1 MQLNQ
6 NNTPF
11 NEEQLALINQL
22 LPMLTTE
29 QQHWL
34 SGYLLNP
41 NTSQSLDNDMNIQAH
56 TSVNSIPASATS
68 TTTEQS
74 ESELAST
81 ETKTEPLEVHVLYGT
96 ETGNAEEIAET
107 FETKLKAQNL
117 NVHLWDMDDF
127 PRASLPEVEH
137 LFIICST
144 QGVGEPPINALD
156 LYDHLHSD
164 DAPQLN
170 AVNFAV
176 LALGDQDF
184 PDFCQAGKDFDHI
197 LGQLGAHR
205 IADRVDCDFDYE
217 ETAEQWI
224 TNMLELLSQVTPSS
238 NEDTP
243 NVEDEVVTI
252 EEPQAPYSKSNP
264 FQAEVLTNT
273 ILTQPE
279 ASREVRHL
287 ELSLEGYRDVY
298 EPGDSLVVIPQN
310 DPVLVDQL
318 IDALHWDAETLIQI
332 NDSDS
337 VRSLKDALTHDFEIS
352 KLSPVLM
359 KNAAQLFGNPML
371 NANIQKSEWVQSYI
385 YGKDV
390 IDLIKDFT
398 PVALEPKMLPQLL
411 RKLPPREY
419 SIASSNKVNPNSVH
433 ITVRVVK
440 YESHHRERFGVC
452 SVQLAERTAP
462 GDTLPVYLKKNP
474 NFKFPYDSETPV
486 IMIGAGTGIAPY
498 RAYLQERAHQNLK
511 GEQWLI
517 FGNQNYHH
525 DFLYQDDLESWLD
538 TGVLSKL
545 DLAFSRDTENKIY
558 VQHRIEENSAE
569 FYRWI
574 EAGAIIYLCGNKDE
588 MASGV
593 HDTFIY
599 VLIKEAHMTE
609 TEAEAYLTDMIKN
622 QRYQRDVY

>member
-1 MQLNQ
+1 MTSVQLNQ
-6 NNTPF
+6 TNTPF

-22 LPMLTTE
+22 LPMLTPE

-41 NTSQSLDNDMNIQAH
+41 AT
-56 TSVNSIPASATS
+56 TSVSDNKTDIQENEAGITETETS
-68 TTTEQS
+68 TSTDQS
-74 ESELAST
+74 VSEPVSAST
-81 ETKTEPLEVHVLYGT
+81 ESLDVHVLYGT

-107 FETKLKAQNL
+107 FETKLKSQNL

-127 PRASLPEVEH
+127 PRDSLPEVEH

-156 LYDHLHSD
+156 LYDYLHGD
-164 DAPQLN
+164 DAPQLDQ
-170 AVNFAV
+170 VNFAV

-197 LGQLGAHR
+197 LGQLGANR
-205 IADRVDCDFDYE
+205 VADRVDCDFDYE

-224 TNMLELLSQVTPSS
+224 TNMLELLTQASSNTNEETPSVE
-238 NEDTP
+238 NED
-243 NVEDEVVTI
+243 VTI

-264 FQAEVLTNT
+264 FQAEVLKNT

-287 ELSLEGYRDVY
+287 EISLEGYREAY

-310 DPVLVDQL
+310 DPVLVNQL
-318 IDALHWDAETLIQI
+318 IDALNWDAETPIQM

-337 VRSLKDALTHDFEIS
+337 MRSLKEALTHDFEIA
-352 KLSPVLM
+352 KLTPVLM
-359 KNAAQLFGNPML
+359 KNAAELLGNPML
-371 NANIQKSEWVQSYI
+371 NANIQKSEWVQNYI

-390 IDLIKDFT
+390 IDLIRDFT
-398 PVALEPKMLPQLL
+398 PVALEPNMLPQLL

-440 YESHHRERFGVC
+440 YEAHRRERFGVC
-452 SVQLAERTAP
+452 SVQLADRTSV
-462 GDTLPVYLKKNP
+462 GDKLPVYLKKNP
-474 NFKFPYDSETPV
+474 NFKFPYDTETPV

-498 RAYLQERAHQNLK
+498 RAYLQERAYLNIK

-525 DFLYQDDLESWLD
+525 DFLYKDDLEQWLEE
-538 TGVLSKL
+538 GVLSKL
-545 DLAFSRDTENKIY
+545 DLAFSRETENKIY

-569 FYRWI
+569 FYKWI
-574 EAGAIIYLCGNKDE
+574 QAGATIYLCGNKDE

-593 HDTFIY
+593 HESLIK
-599 VLIKEAHMTE
+599 VLIKEGNLDE
-609 TEAEAYLTDMIKN
+609 TEAEAYLTEMIKN

>member
-1 MQLNQ
+1 MTSVQLNQ
-6 NNTPF
+6 TNTPF

-22 LPMLTTE
+22 LPMLTPE

-41 NTSQSLDNDMNIQAH
+41 AT
-56 TSVNSIPASATS
+56 TSVSDNKTDIQENEAGITETETS
-68 TTTEQS
+68 TSTDQS
-74 ESELAST
+74 VSEPVSAST
-81 ETKTEPLEVHVLYGT
+81 EPLDVHVLYGT

-107 FETKLKAQNL
+107 FETKLKSQNL

-127 PRASLPEVEH
+127 PRDSLPEVEH

-156 LYDHLHSD
+156 LYDYLHGD
-164 DAPQLN
+164 DAPQLDQ
-170 AVNFAV
+170 VNFAV

-197 LGQLGAHR
+197 LGQLGANR
-205 IADRVDCDFDYE
+205 VADRVDCDFDYE

-224 TNMLELLSQVTPSS
+224 TNMLELLTQASSNTNEETPSVE
-238 NEDTP
+238 NED
-243 NVEDEVVTI
+243 VTI

-264 FQAEVLTNT
+264 FQAEVLKNT

-287 ELSLEGYRDVY
+287 EISLEGYREAY

-318 IDALHWDAETLIQI
+318 IDALNWDAETPIQM

-337 VRSLKDALTHDFEIS
+337 MRSLKEALTHDFEIA
-352 KLSPVLM
+352 KLTPVLM
-359 KNAAQLFGNPML
+359 KNAAELLGNPML
-371 NANIQKSEWVQSYI
+371 NANIQKSEWVQNYI

-390 IDLIKDFT
+390 IDLIRDFT
-398 PVALEPKMLPQLL
+398 PVALEPNMLPQLL

-440 YESHHRERFGVC
+440 YEAHRRERFGVC
-452 SVQLAERTAP
+452 SVQLADRTSV
-462 GDTLPVYLKKNP
+462 GDKLPVYLKKNP
-474 NFKFPYDSETPV
+474 NFKFPYDTETPV

-498 RAYLQERAHQNLK
+498 RAYLQERAYLNLK

-525 DFLYQDDLESWLD
+525 DFLYKDDLEQWLEE
-538 TGVLSKL
+538 GVLSKL
-545 DLAFSRDTENKIY
+545 DLAFSRETENKIY

-569 FYRWI
+569 FYKWI
-574 EAGAIIYLCGNKDE
+574 QAGATIYLCGNKDE

-593 HDTFIY
+593 HESLIK
-599 VLIKEAHMTE
+599 VLIKEGNLDE
-609 TEAEAYLTDMIKN
+609 TEAEDYLTEMIKN

>member
-6 NNTPF
+6 TNTPL

-22 LPMLTTE
+22 LPMLTPE

-41 NTSQSLDNDMNIQAH
+41 AT
-56 TSVNSIPASATS
+56 TSVSDNKADIQENEAGITETETS
-68 TTTEQS
+68 TSTDQS
-74 ESELAST
+74 VSEPVSAST
-81 ETKTEPLEVHVLYGT
+81 EPLDVHVLYGT

-107 FETKLKAQNL
+107 FETKLKSQNL

-127 PRASLPEVEH
+127 PRDSLPEVEH

-156 LYDHLHSD
+156 LYDYLHGD
-164 DAPQLN
+164 DAPQLDQ
-170 AVNFAV
+170 VNFAV

-197 LGQLGAHR
+197 LGQLGANR
-205 IADRVDCDFDYE
+205 VADRVDCDFDYE

-224 TNMLELLSQVTPSS
+224 TNMLELLTQASSNTNEETPSVE
-238 NEDTP
+238 NED
-243 NVEDEVVTI
+243 VTI

-264 FQAEVLTNT
+264 FQAEVLKNT

-287 ELSLEGYRDVY
+287 EISLEGYREAY

-310 DPVLVDQL
+310 DPVLVNQL
-318 IDALHWDAETLIQI
+318 IDALNWDAETPIQM

-337 VRSLKDALTHDFEIS
+337 MRSLKEALTHDFEIA
-352 KLSPVLM
+352 KLTPVLM
-359 KNAAQLFGNPML
+359 KNAAELLGNPML
-371 NANIQKSEWVQSYI
+371 NANIQKSEWVQNYI

-390 IDLIKDFT
+390 IDLIRDFT
-398 PVALEPKMLPQLL
+398 PVALEPNMLPQLL

-419 SIASSNKVNPNSVH
+419 SIASSNKINPNSVH

-440 YESHHRERFGVC
+440 YEAHRRERFGVC
-452 SVQLAERTAP
+452 SVQLADRTSV
-462 GDTLPVYLKKNP
+462 GDKLPVYLKKNP
-474 NFKFPYDSETPV
+474 NFKFPYDTETPV

-498 RAYLQERAHQNLK
+498 RAYLQERAYLNLK

-525 DFLYQDDLESWLD
+525 DFLYKDDLEQWLEE
-538 TGVLSKL
+538 GVLSKL
-545 DLAFSRDTENKIY
+545 DLAFSRETENKIY

-569 FYRWI
+569 FYKWI
-574 EAGAIIYLCGNKDE
+574 QAGATIYLCGNKDE

-593 HDTFIY
+593 HESLIK
-599 VLIKEAHMTE
+599 VLIKEGNMDE
-609 TEAEAYLTDMIKN
+609 TEAEAYLTEMIKN

>member
-6 NNTPF
+6 TNTPF

-22 LPMLTTE
+22 LPMLTPE

-41 NTSQSLDNDMNIQAH
+41 AT
-56 TSVNSIPASATS
+56 TSVSDNKTDIQENEAGITETETS
-68 TTTEQS
+68 TSTDQS
-74 ESELAST
+74 VSEPVSAST
-81 ETKTEPLEVHVLYGT
+81 EPLDVHVLYGT

-107 FETKLKAQNL
+107 FETKLKSQNL

-127 PRASLPEVEH
+127 PRDSLPEVEH

-156 LYDHLHSD
+156 LYDYLHGD
-164 DAPQLN
+164 DAPQLDQ
-170 AVNFAV
+170 VNFAV

-197 LGQLGAHR
+197 LGQLGANR
-205 IADRVDCDFDYE
+205 VADRVDCDFDYE

-224 TNMLELLSQVTPSS
+224 TNMIELLTQASSNTNEETPSVE
-238 NEDTP
+238 NED
-243 NVEDEVVTI
+243 VTI

-264 FQAEVLTNT
+264 FQAEVLKNT

-287 ELSLEGYRDVY
+287 EISLEGYREAY

-310 DPVLVDQL
+310 DPVLVNQL
-318 IDALHWDAETLIQI
+318 IDALNWDAETPIQM

-337 VRSLKDALTHDFEIS
+337 MRSLKEALTHDFEIA
-352 KLSPVLM
+352 KLTPVLM
-359 KNAAQLFGNPML
+359 KNAAELLGNPML
-371 NANIQKSEWVQSYI
+371 NANIQKSEWVQNYI

-390 IDLIKDFT
+390 TDLIRDFT
-398 PVALEPKMLPQLL
+398 PVALEPNMLPQLL

-440 YESHHRERFGVC
+440 YEAHRRERFGVC
-452 SVQLAERTAP
+452 SVQLADRTSV
-462 GDTLPVYLKKNP
+462 GDKLPVYLKKNP
-474 NFKFPYDSETPV
+474 NFKFPYDTETPV

-498 RAYLQERAHQNLK
+498 RAYLQERAYLNLK

-525 DFLYQDDLESWLD
+525 DFLYKDDLEQWLEE
-538 TGVLSKL
+538 GVLSKL
-545 DLAFSRDTENKIY
+545 DLAFSRETENKIY

-569 FYRWI
+569 FYKWI
-574 EAGAIIYLCGNKDE
+574 QAGATIYLCGNKDE

-593 HDTFIY
+593 HESLIK
-599 VLIKEAHMTE
+599 VLIKEGNLDE
-609 TEAEAYLTDMIKN
+609 TEAEAYLTEMIKN

>member
-6 NNTPF
+6 TNTPF

-22 LPMLTTE
+22 LPILTPE

-41 NTSQSLDNDMNIQAH
+41 AT
-56 TSVNSIPASATS
+56 TSVSDNKTDIQENEAGITETETS
-68 TTTEQS
+68 TSTDQS
-74 ESELAST
+74 VSEPVSAST
-81 ETKTEPLEVHVLYGT
+81 EPLDVHVLYGT

-107 FETKLKAQNL
+107 FETKLKSQNL

-127 PRASLPEVEH
+127 PRDSLPEVEH

-156 LYDHLHSD
+156 LYDYLHGD
-164 DAPQLN
+164 DAPQLDQ
-170 AVNFAV
+170 VNFAV

-197 LGQLGAHR
+197 LGQLGANR
-205 IADRVDCDFDYE
+205 VADRVDCDFDYE

-224 TNMLELLSQVTPSS
+224 TNMLELLTQASSNTNEETPSVE
-238 NEDTP
+238 NED
-243 NVEDEVVTI
+243 VTI

-264 FQAEVLTNT
+264 FQAEVLKNT

-287 ELSLEGYRDVY
+287 EISLEGYREAY

-310 DPVLVDQL
+310 DPVLVNQL
-318 IDALHWDAETLIQI
+318 IDALNWDAETPIQM

-337 VRSLKDALTHDFEIS
+337 MRSLKEALTHDFEIA
-352 KLSPVLM
+352 KLTPVLM
-359 KNAAQLFGNPML
+359 KNAAELLGNPML
-371 NANIQKSEWVQSYI
+371 NANIQKSEWVQNYI

-390 IDLIKDFT
+390 IDLIRDFT
-398 PVALEPKMLPQLL
+398 PVALEPNMLPQLL

-419 SIASSNKVNPNSVH
+419 SIASSNKINPNSVH

-440 YESHHRERFGVC
+440 YEAHRRERFGVC
-452 SVQLAERTAP
+452 SVQLADRTSV
-462 GDTLPVYLKKNP
+462 GDKLPVYLKKNP
-474 NFKFPYDSETPV
+474 NFKFPYDTETPV

-498 RAYLQERAHQNLK
+498 RAYLQERAYLNLK

-525 DFLYQDDLESWLD
+525 DFLYKDDLEQWLEE
-538 TGVLSKL
+538 GVLSKL
-545 DLAFSRDTENKIY
+545 DLAFSRETENKIY

-569 FYRWI
+569 FYKWI
-574 EAGAIIYLCGNKDE
+574 QAGATIYLCGNKDE

-593 HDTFIY
+593 HESLIK
-599 VLIKEAHMTE
+599 VLIKEGNMDE
-609 TEAEAYLTDMIKN
+609 TEAEAYLTEMIKN

>member
-1 MQLNQ
+1 MTSVQLNQ
-6 NNTPF
+6 TNTPF

-22 LPMLTTE
+22 LPMLTPE

-41 NTSQSLDNDMNIQAH
+41 AT
-56 TSVNSIPASATS
+56 TSVSDNKTDIQENEAGITETETS
-68 TTTEQS
+68 TSTDQS
-74 ESELAST
+74 VSEPVSAST
-81 ETKTEPLEVHVLYGT
+81 EPLDVHVLYGT

-107 FETKLKAQNL
+107 FETKLKSQNL

-127 PRASLPEVEH
+127 PRDSLPEVEH

-156 LYDHLHSD
+156 LYDYLHGD
-164 DAPQLN
+164 DAPQLDQ
-170 AVNFAV
+170 VNFAV

-197 LGQLGAHR
+197 LGQLGANR
-205 IADRVDCDFDYE
+205 VADRVDCDFDYE

-224 TNMLELLSQVTPSS
+224 TNMIELLTQASSNTNEETPSVE
-238 NEDTP
+238 NEDI
-243 NVEDEVVTI
+243 TI

-264 FQAEVLTNT
+264 FQAEVLKNT

-287 ELSLEGYRDVY
+287 EISLEGYREAY

-310 DPVLVDQL
+310 DPVLVNQL
-318 IDALHWDAETLIQI
+318 IDALNWDAETPIQM

-337 VRSLKDALTHDFEIS
+337 MRSLKEALTHDFEIA
-352 KLSPVLM
+352 KLTPVLM
-359 KNAAQLFGNPML
+359 KNAAELLGNPML
-371 NANIQKSEWVQSYI
+371 NANIQKSEWVQNYI

-390 IDLIKDFT
+390 IDLIRDFT
-398 PVALEPKMLPQLL
+398 PVALEPNMLPQLL

-440 YESHHRERFGVC
+440 YEAHRRERFGVC
-452 SVQLAERTAP
+452 SVQLADRTSV
-462 GDTLPVYLKKNP
+462 GDKLPVYLKKNP
-474 NFKFPYDSETPV
+474 NFKFPYDTETPV

-498 RAYLQERAHQNLK
+498 RAYLQERAYLNLK

-525 DFLYQDDLESWLD
+525 DFLYKDDLEQWLEE
-538 TGVLSKL
+538 GVLSKL
-545 DLAFSRDTENKIY
+545 DLAFSRETENKIY

-569 FYRWI
+569 FYKWI
-574 EAGAIIYLCGNKDE
+574 QAGATIYLCGNKDE

-593 HDTFIY
+593 HESLIK
-599 VLIKEAHMTE
+599 VLIKEGNLDE
-609 TEAEAYLTDMIKN
+609 TEAEAYLTEMIKN

>member
-1 MQLNQ
+1 MTSVQLNQ
-6 NNTPF
+6 TNTPF

-22 LPMLTTE
+22 LPMLTPE

-41 NTSQSLDNDMNIQAH
+41 AI
-56 TSVNSIPASATS
+56 TSVSDNKTDIQENEAGITETETS
-68 TTTEQS
+68 TSTDQS
-74 ESELAST
+74 VSEPVSAST
-81 ETKTEPLEVHVLYGT
+81 EPLDVHVLYGT

-107 FETKLKAQNL
+107 FETKLKSQNL

-127 PRASLPEVEH
+127 PRDSLPEVEH

-156 LYDHLHSD
+156 LYDYLHGD
-164 DAPQLN
+164 DAPQLDQ
-170 AVNFAV
+170 VNFAV

-197 LGQLGAHR
+197 LGQLGANR
-205 IADRVDCDFDYE
+205 VADRVDCDFDYE

-224 TNMLELLSQVTPSS
+224 TNMLELLTQASSNTNEETPSVE
-238 NEDTP
+238 NED
-243 NVEDEVVTI
+243 VTI

-264 FQAEVLTNT
+264 FQAEVLKNT

-287 ELSLEGYRDVY
+287 EISLEGYREAY

-318 IDALHWDAETLIQI
+318 IDALNWDAETPIQM

-337 VRSLKDALTHDFEIS
+337 MRSLKEALTHDFEIA
-352 KLSPVLM
+352 KLTPVLM
-359 KNAAQLFGNPML
+359 KNAAELLGNPML
-371 NANIQKSEWVQSYI
+371 NANIQKSEWVQNYI

-390 IDLIKDFT
+390 IDLIRDFT
-398 PVALEPKMLPQLL
+398 PVALEPNMLPQLL

-440 YESHHRERFGVC
+440 YEAHRRERFGVC
-452 SVQLAERTAP
+452 SVQLADRTSV
-462 GDTLPVYLKKNP
+462 GDKLPVYLKKNP
-474 NFKFPYDSETPV
+474 NFKFPYDTETPV

-498 RAYLQERAHQNLK
+498 RAYLQERAYLNLK

-525 DFLYQDDLESWLD
+525 DFLYKDDLEQWLEE
-538 TGVLSKL
+538 GVLSKL
-545 DLAFSRDTENKIY
+545 DLAFSRETENKIY

-569 FYRWI
+569 FYKWI
-574 EAGAIIYLCGNKDE
+574 QAGATIYLCGNKDE

-593 HDTFIY
+593 HESLIK
-599 VLIKEAHMTE
+599 VLIKEGNLDE
-609 TEAEAYLTDMIKN
+609 TEAEDYLTEMIKN

>member
-1 MQLNQ
+1 MTSVQLNQ
-6 NNTPF
+6 TNTPF

-22 LPMLTTE
+22 LPMLTPE

-41 NTSQSLDNDMNIQAH
+41 AT
-56 TSVNSIPASATS
+56 TSVSEYKTDIQENEAGITETETS
-68 TTTEQS
+68 TSTDQS
-74 ESELAST
+74 VSEPVSAST
-81 ETKTEPLEVHVLYGT
+81 EPLDVHVLYGT

-107 FETKLKAQNL
+107 FETKLKSQNL

-127 PRASLPEVEH
+127 PRDSLPEVEH

-156 LYDHLHSD
+156 LYDYLHGD
-164 DAPQLN
+164 DAPQLDQ
-170 AVNFAV
+170 VNFAV

-197 LGQLGAHR
+197 LGQLGANR
-205 IADRVDCDFDYE
+205 VADRVDCDFDYE

-224 TNMLELLSQVTPSS
+224 TNMLELLTQASSNTNEETPSVE
-238 NEDTP
+238 NED
-243 NVEDEVVTI
+243 VTI
-252 EEPQAPYSKSNP
+252 EEPQAPYSKSNH
-264 FQAEVLTNT
+264 FQAEVLKNT

-287 ELSLEGYRDVY
+287 EISLEGYREAY

-310 DPVLVDQL
+310 DPVLVNQL
-318 IDALHWDAETLIQI
+318 IDALNWDAETPIQM

-337 VRSLKDALTHDFEIS
+337 MRSLKEALTHDFEIA
-352 KLSPVLM
+352 KLTPVLM
-359 KNAAQLFGNPML
+359 KNAAELLGNPML
-371 NANIQKSEWVQSYI
+371 NANIQKSEWVQNYI

-390 IDLIKDFT
+390 IDLIRDFT
-398 PVALEPKMLPQLL
+398 PVALEPNMLPQLL

-440 YESHHRERFGVC
+440 YEAHRRERFGVC
-452 SVQLAERTAP
+452 SVQLADRTSV
-462 GDTLPVYLKKNP
+462 GDKLPVYLKKNP
-474 NFKFPYDSETPV
+474 NFKFPYDTETPV

-498 RAYLQERAHQNLK
+498 RAYLQERAYLNLK

-525 DFLYQDDLESWLD
+525 DFLYKDDLEQWLEE
-538 TGVLSKL
+538 GVLSKL
-545 DLAFSRDTENKIY
+545 DLAFSRETENKIY

-569 FYRWI
+569 FYKWI
-574 EAGAIIYLCGNKDE
+574 QAGATIYLCGNKDE

-593 HDTFIY
+593 HESLIK
-599 VLIKEAHMTE
+599 VLIKEGNLDE
-609 TEAEAYLTDMIKN
+609 TEAEAYLTEMIKN

>member
-6 NNTPF
+6 TNTPF

-22 LPMLTTE
+22 LPMLTPE

-41 NTSQSLDNDMNIQAH
+41 AI
-56 TSVNSIPASATS
+56 TSVSDNKTDIQENEAGITETETS
-68 TTTEQS
+68 TSTDQS
-74 ESELAST
+74 VSEPVSAST
-81 ETKTEPLEVHVLYGT
+81 EPLDVHVLYGT

-107 FETKLKAQNL
+107 FETKLKSQNL

-127 PRASLPEVEH
+127 PRDSLPEVEH

-156 LYDHLHSD
+156 LYDYLHGD
-164 DAPQLN
+164 DAPQLDQ
-170 AVNFAV
+170 VNFAV

-197 LGQLGAHR
+197 LGQLGANR
-205 IADRVDCDFDYE
+205 VADRVDCDFDYE

-224 TNMLELLSQVTPSS
+224 TNMLELLTQASSNTNEETPSVE
-238 NEDTP
+238 NED
-243 NVEDEVVTI
+243 VTI

-264 FQAEVLTNT
+264 FQAEVLKNT

-287 ELSLEGYRDVY
+287 EISLEGYREAY

-310 DPVLVDQL
+310 DPVLVNQL
-318 IDALHWDAETLIQI
+318 IDALNWDAETPIQM

-337 VRSLKDALTHDFEIS
+337 MRSLKEALTHDFEIA
-352 KLSPVLM
+352 KLTPVLM
-359 KNAAQLFGNPML
+359 KNAAELLGNPML
-371 NANIQKSEWVQSYI
+371 NANIQKSEWVQNYI

-390 IDLIKDFT
+390 IDLIRDFT
-398 PVALEPKMLPQLL
+398 PVALEPNMLPQLL

-419 SIASSNKVNPNSVH
+419 SIASSNKINPNSVH

-440 YESHHRERFGVC
+440 YEAHRRERFGVC
-452 SVQLAERTAP
+452 SVQLADRTSV
-462 GDTLPVYLKKNP
+462 GDKLPVYLKKNP
-474 NFKFPYDSETPV
+474 NFKFPYDTETPV

-498 RAYLQERAHQNLK
+498 RAYLQERAYLNLK

-525 DFLYQDDLESWLD
+525 DFLYKDDLEQWLEE
-538 TGVLSKL
+538 GVLSKL
-545 DLAFSRDTENKIY
+545 DLAFSRETENKIY

-569 FYRWI
+569 FYKWI
-574 EAGAIIYLCGNKDE
+574 QAGATIYLCGNKDE

-593 HDTFIY
+593 HESLIK
-599 VLIKEAHMTE
+599 VLIKEGNMDE
-609 TEAEAYLTDMIKN
+609 TEAEAYLTEMIKN

>member
-6 NNTPF
+6 TNTPF

-22 LPMLTTE
+22 LPMLTPE

-41 NTSQSLDNDMNIQAH
+41 AT
-56 TSVNSIPASATS
+56 TSVSDNKTDIQENEAGITETETS
-68 TTTEQS
+68 TSTDQS
-74 ESELAST
+74 VSEPVSAST
-81 ETKTEPLEVHVLYGT
+81 EPLDVHVLYGT

-107 FETKLKAQNL
+107 FETKLKSQNL

-127 PRASLPEVEH
+127 PRDSLPEVEH

-156 LYDHLHSD
+156 LYDYLHGD
-164 DAPQLN
+164 DAPQLDQ
-170 AVNFAV
+170 VNFAV

-197 LGQLGAHR
+197 LGQLGANR
-205 IADRVDCDFDYE
+205 VADRVDCDFDYE

-224 TNMLELLSQVTPSS
+224 TNMLELLTQASSNTNEETPSVE
-238 NEDTP
+238 NED
-243 NVEDEVVTI
+243 VTI

-264 FQAEVLTNT
+264 FQAEVLKNT

-287 ELSLEGYRDVY
+287 EISLEGYREAY

-310 DPVLVDQL
+310 DPVLVNQL
-318 IDALHWDAETLIQI
+318 IDALNWDAETPIQM

-337 VRSLKDALTHDFEIS
+337 MRSLKEALTHDFEIA
-352 KLSPVLM
+352 KLTPVLM
-359 KNAAQLFGNPML
+359 KNAAELLGNPML
-371 NANIQKSEWVQSYI
+371 NANIQKSEWVQNYI

-390 IDLIKDFT
+390 IDLIRDFT
-398 PVALEPKMLPQLL
+398 PVALEPNMLPQLL

-440 YESHHRERFGVC
+440 YEAHRRERFGVC
-452 SVQLAERTAP
+452 SVQLADRTSV
-462 GDTLPVYLKKNP
+462 GDKLPVYLKKNT
-474 NFKFPYDSETPV
+474 NFKFPYDTETPV

-498 RAYLQERAHQNLK
+498 RAYLQERAYLNLK

-525 DFLYQDDLESWLD
+525 DFLYKDDLEQWLEE
-538 TGVLSKL
+538 GVLSKL
-545 DLAFSRDTENKIY
+545 DLAFSRETENKIY

-569 FYRWI
+569 FYKWI
-574 EAGAIIYLCGNKDE
+574 QAGATIYLCGNKDE

-593 HDTFIY
+593 HESLIK
-599 VLIKEAHMTE
+599 VLIKEGNLDE
-609 TEAEAYLTDMIKN
+609 TEAEAYLTEMIKN

>member
-1 MQLNQ
+1 MTSVQLNQ
-6 NNTPF
+6 TNTPF

-22 LPMLTTE
+22 LPMLTPE

-41 NTSQSLDNDMNIQAH
+41 AT
-56 TSVNSIPASATS
+56 TSVSDNKTDIQENEAGITETETS
-68 TTTEQS
+68 TSTDQS
-74 ESELAST
+74 VSEPVSAST
-81 ETKTEPLEVHVLYGT
+81 EPLDVHVLYGT

-107 FETKLKAQNL
+107 FETKLKSQNL

-127 PRASLPEVEH
+127 PRDSLPEVEH

-156 LYDHLHSD
+156 LYDYLHGD
-164 DAPQLN
+164 DAPQLDQ
-170 AVNFAV
+170 VNFAV

-197 LGQLGAHR
+197 LGQLGANR
-205 IADRVDCDFDYE
+205 VADRVDCDFDYE

-224 TNMLELLSQVTPSS
+224 TNMLELLTQASS
-238 NEDTP
+238 NTNEDTP
-243 NVEDEVVTI
+243 SVENEDVTI

-264 FQAEVLTNT
+264 FQAEVLKNT

-287 ELSLEGYRDVY
+287 EISLEGYREAY

-310 DPVLVDQL
+310 DPVLVNQL
-318 IDALHWDAETLIQI
+318 IDALNWDAETPIQM

-337 VRSLKDALTHDFEIS
+337 MRSLKEALTHDFEIA
-352 KLSPVLM
+352 KLTPVLM
-359 KNAAQLFGNPML
+359 KNAAELLGNPML
-371 NANIQKSEWVQSYI
+371 NANIQKSEWVQNYI

-390 IDLIKDFT
+390 IDLIRDFT
-398 PVALEPKMLPQLL
+398 PVALEPNMLPQLL

-440 YESHHRERFGVC
+440 YEAHRRERFGVC
-452 SVQLAERTAP
+452 SVQLADRTSV
-462 GDTLPVYLKKNP
+462 GDKLPVYLKKNP
-474 NFKFPYDSETPV
+474 NFKFPYDTETPV

-498 RAYLQERAHQNLK
+498 RAYLQERAYLNLK

-525 DFLYQDDLESWLD
+525 DFLYKDDLEQWLEE
-538 TGVLSKL
+538 GVLSKL
-545 DLAFSRDTENKIY
+545 DLAFSRETENKIY

-569 FYRWI
+569 FYKWI
-574 EAGAIIYLCGNKDE
+574 QAGATIYLCGNKDE

-593 HDTFIY
+593 HESLIK
-599 VLIKEAHMTE
+599 VLIKEGNLDE
-609 TEAEAYLTDMIKN
+609 TEAEAYLTEMIKN

>member
-6 NNTPF
+6 TNTPF

-22 LPMLTTE
+22 LPMLTPE

-41 NTSQSLDNDMNIQAH
+41 AT
-56 TSVNSIPASATS
+56 TSVSDNKTDIQENEAGITETETS
-68 TTTEQS
+68 TSTDQS
-74 ESELAST
+74 VSEPVSAST
-81 ETKTEPLEVHVLYGT
+81 EPLDVHVLYGT

-107 FETKLKAQNL
+107 FETKLKSQNL

-127 PRASLPEVEH
+127 PRDSLPEVEH

-156 LYDHLHSD
+156 LYDYLHGD
-164 DAPQLN
+164 DAPQLDQ
-170 AVNFAV
+170 VNFAV

-197 LGQLGAHR
+197 LGQLGANR
-205 IADRVDCDFDYE
+205 VADRVDCDFDYE

-224 TNMLELLSQVTPSS
+224 TNMLELLTQASSNTNEETPSVE
-238 NEDTP
+238 NED
-243 NVEDEVVTI
+243 VTI

-264 FQAEVLTNT
+264 FQAEVLKNT

-287 ELSLEGYRDVY
+287 EISLEGYREAY

-310 DPVLVDQL
+310 DPVLVNQL
-318 IDALHWDAETLIQI
+318 IDALNWDAETPIQM

-337 VRSLKDALTHDFEIS
+337 MRSLKEALTHDFEIA
-352 KLSPVLM
+352 KLTPVLM
-359 KNAAQLFGNPML
+359 KNAAELLGNPML
-371 NANIQKSEWVQSYI
+371 NANIQKSEWVQNYI

-390 IDLIKDFT
+390 IDLIRDFT
-398 PVALEPKMLPQLL
+398 PVALEPNMLPQLL

-440 YESHHRERFGVC
+440 YEAHRRERFGVC
-452 SVQLAERTAP
+452 SVQLADRTSV
-462 GDTLPVYLKKNP
+462 GDKLPVYLKKNP
-474 NFKFPYDSETPV
+474 NFKFPYDTETPV

-498 RAYLQERAHQNLK
+498 RAYLQERAYLNLK

-525 DFLYQDDLESWLD
+525 DFLYKDDLEQWLEE
-538 TGVLSKL
+538 GVLSKL
-545 DLAFSRDTENKIY
+545 DLAFSRETENKIY

-569 FYRWI
+569 FYKWI
-574 EAGAIIYLCGNKDE
+574 QAGATIYLCGNKDE

-593 HDTFIY
+593 HESLIK
-599 VLIKEAHMTE
+599 VLIKEGNLDE
-609 TEAEAYLTDMIKN
+609 TEAEAYLTEMIKN

>member
-1 MQLNQ
+1 MTSVQLNQ
-6 NNTPF
+6 TNTPF

-22 LPMLTTE
+22 LPMLTPE

-41 NTSQSLDNDMNIQAH
+41 ATTSLSDNKTDIQENEAGI
-56 TSVNSIPASATS
+56 TETETS
-68 TTTEQS
+68 TSTDQS
-74 ESELAST
+74 VSEPVSAST
-81 ETKTEPLEVHVLYGT
+81 EPLDVHVLYGT

-107 FETKLKAQNL
+107 FETKLKSQNL

-127 PRASLPEVEH
+127 PRDSLPEVEH

-156 LYDHLHSD
+156 LYDYLHGD
-164 DAPQLN
+164 DAPQLDQ
-170 AVNFAV
+170 VNFAV

-197 LGQLGAHR
+197 LGQLGANR
-205 IADRVDCDFDYE
+205 VADRVDCDFDYE

-224 TNMLELLSQVTPSS
+224 TNMLELLTQSSSNTNEETPSVE
-238 NEDTP
+238 NED
-243 NVEDEVVTI
+243 VTI

-264 FQAEVLTNT
+264 FQAEVLKNT

-287 ELSLEGYRDVY
+287 EISLEGYREAY

-318 IDALHWDAETLIQI
+318 IDALNWDAETPIQM

-337 VRSLKDALTHDFEIS
+337 MRSLKEALTHDFEIA
-352 KLSPVLM
+352 KLTPVLM
-359 KNAAQLFGNPML
+359 KNAAELLGNPML
-371 NANIQKSEWVQSYI
+371 NANIQKSEWVQNYI

-390 IDLIKDFT
+390 IDLIRDFT
-398 PVALEPKMLPQLL
+398 PVALEPNMLPQLL

-440 YESHHRERFGVC
+440 YEAHRRERFGVC
-452 SVQLAERTAP
+452 SVQLADRTSV
-462 GDTLPVYLKKNP
+462 GDKLPVYLKKNP
-474 NFKFPYDSETPV
+474 NFKFPYDTETPV

-498 RAYLQERAHQNLK
+498 RAYLQERAYLNLK

-525 DFLYQDDLESWLD
+525 DFLYKDDLEQWLEE
-538 TGVLSKL
+538 GVLSKL
-545 DLAFSRDTENKIY
+545 DLAFSRETENKIY

-569 FYRWI
+569 FYKWI
-574 EAGAIIYLCGNKDE
+574 QAGATIYLCGNKDE

-593 HDTFIY
+593 HESLIK
-599 VLIKEAHMTE
+599 VLIKEGNLDE
-609 TEAEAYLTDMIKN
+609 TEAEAYLTEMIKN

>member
-6 NNTPF
+6 TNTPF

-22 LPMLTTE
+22 LPMLTPE

-41 NTSQSLDNDMNIQAH
+41 AT
-56 TSVNSIPASATS
+56 TSVSDNKADIQENEAGITETETS
-68 TTTEQS
+68 TSTDQS
-74 ESELAST
+74 VSEPVSAST
-81 ETKTEPLEVHVLYGT
+81 EPLDVHVLYGT

-107 FETKLKAQNL
+107 FETKLKSQNL

-127 PRASLPEVEH
+127 PRDSLPEVEH

-156 LYDHLHSD
+156 LYDYLHGD
-164 DAPQLN
+164 DAPQLDQ
-170 AVNFAV
+170 VNFAV

-197 LGQLGAHR
+197 LGQLGANR
-205 IADRVDCDFDYE
+205 VADRVDCDFDYE

-224 TNMLELLSQVTPSS
+224 TNMLELLTQASSNTNEETPS
-238 NEDTP
+238 
-243 NVEDEVVTI
+243 VENDDVTI

-264 FQAEVLTNT
+264 FQAEVLKNT

-287 ELSLEGYRDVY
+287 EISLEGYREAY

-310 DPVLVDQL
+310 DPVLVNQL
-318 IDALHWDAETLIQI
+318 IDALNWNAETPIQM

-337 VRSLKDALTHDFEIS
+337 MRSLKEALTHDFEIA
-352 KLSPVLM
+352 KLTPVLM
-359 KNAAQLFGNPML
+359 KNAAELLGNPML
-371 NANIQKSEWVQSYI
+371 NANIQKSEWVQNYI

-390 IDLIKDFT
+390 IDLIRDFT
-398 PVALEPKMLPQLL
+398 PVALEPNMLPQLL

-440 YESHHRERFGVC
+440 YEAHRRERFGVC
-452 SVQLAERTAP
+452 SVQLADRTSV
-462 GDTLPVYLKKNP
+462 GDKLPVYLKKNP
-474 NFKFPYDSETPV
+474 NFKFPYDTETPV

-498 RAYLQERAHQNLK
+498 RAYLQERAYLNLK

-525 DFLYQDDLESWLD
+525 DFLYKDDLEQWLEE
-538 TGVLSKL
+538 GVLSKL
-545 DLAFSRDTENKIY
+545 DLAFSRETENKIY

-569 FYRWI
+569 FYKWI
-574 EAGAIIYLCGNKDE
+574 QAGATIYLCGNKDE

-593 HDTFIY
+593 HESLIK
-599 VLIKEAHMTE
+599 VLIKEGNLDE
-609 TEAEAYLTDMIKN
+609 TEAEAYLTEMIKN

>member
-6 NNTPF
+6 TNTPF

-22 LPMLTTE
+22 LPMLTPE

-41 NTSQSLDNDMNIQAH
+41 AT
-56 TSVNSIPASATS
+56 TSVSDNKTDIQENEAGITETETS
-68 TTTEQS
+68 TSTDQS
-74 ESELAST
+74 VSEPVSAST
-81 ETKTEPLEVHVLYGT
+81 EPLDVHVLYGT

-107 FETKLKAQNL
+107 FETKLKSQNL

-127 PRASLPEVEH
+127 PRDSLPEVEH

-156 LYDHLHSD
+156 LYDYLHGD
-164 DAPQLN
+164 DAPQLDQ
-170 AVNFAV
+170 VNFAV

-197 LGQLGAHR
+197 LGQLGANR
-205 IADRVDCDFDYE
+205 VADRVDCDFDYE

-224 TNMLELLSQVTPSS
+224 TNMLELLTQAPSNTNEETPSVE
-238 NEDTP
+238 NED
-243 NVEDEVVTI
+243 VTI

-264 FQAEVLTNT
+264 FQAEVLKNT

-287 ELSLEGYRDVY
+287 EISLEGYREAY

-310 DPVLVDQL
+310 DPVLVNQL
-318 IDALHWDAETLIQI
+318 IDALNWDAETPIQM

-337 VRSLKDALTHDFEIS
+337 MRSLKEALTHDFEIA
-352 KLSPVLM
+352 KLTPVLM
-359 KNAAQLFGNPML
+359 KNAAELLGNPML
-371 NANIQKSEWVQSYI
+371 NANIQKSEWVQNYI

-390 IDLIKDFT
+390 IDLIRDFT
-398 PVALEPKMLPQLL
+398 PVALEPNMLPQLL

-419 SIASSNKVNPNSVH
+419 SIASSNKINPNSVH

-440 YESHHRERFGVC
+440 YEAHRRERFGVC
-452 SVQLAERTAP
+452 SVQLADRTSV
-462 GDTLPVYLKKNP
+462 GDKLPVYLKKNP
-474 NFKFPYDSETPV
+474 NFKFPYDTETPV

-498 RAYLQERAHQNLK
+498 RAYLQERAYLNLK

-525 DFLYQDDLESWLD
+525 DFLYKDDLEQWLEE
-538 TGVLSKL
+538 GVLSKL
-545 DLAFSRDTENKIY
+545 DLAFSRETENKIY

-569 FYRWI
+569 FYKWI
-574 EAGAIIYLCGNKDE
+574 QAGATIYLCGNKDE

-593 HDTFIY
+593 HESLIK
-599 VLIKEAHMTE
+599 VLIKEGNMDE
-609 TEAEAYLTDMIKN
+609 TEAEAYLTEMIKN

>member
-6 NNTPF
+6 TNTPF

-22 LPMLTTE
+22 LPMLKPE

-41 NTSQSLDNDMNIQAH
+41 AT
-56 TSVNSIPASATS
+56 TSVSDNKTDIQENEAGITETETS
-68 TTTEQS
+68 TSTDQS
-74 ESELAST
+74 VSEPVSAST
-81 ETKTEPLEVHVLYGT
+81 EPLDVHVLYGT

-107 FETKLKAQNL
+107 FETKLKSQNL

-127 PRASLPEVEH
+127 PRDSLPEVEH

-156 LYDHLHSD
+156 LYDYLHGD
-164 DAPQLN
+164 DAPQLDQ
-170 AVNFAV
+170 VNFAV

-197 LGQLGAHR
+197 LGQLGANR
-205 IADRVDCDFDYE
+205 VADRVDCDFDYE

-224 TNMLELLSQVTPSS
+224 TNMLELLTQASSNTNEETPSVE
-238 NEDTP
+238 NED
-243 NVEDEVVTI
+243 VTI

-264 FQAEVLTNT
+264 FQAEVLKNT

-287 ELSLEGYRDVY
+287 EISLEGYREAY

-310 DPVLVDQL
+310 DPVLVNQL
-318 IDALHWDAETLIQI
+318 IDALNWDAETPIQM

-337 VRSLKDALTHDFEIS
+337 MRSLKEALTHDFEIA
-352 KLSPVLM
+352 KLTPVLM
-359 KNAAQLFGNPML
+359 KNAAELLGNPML
-371 NANIQKSEWVQSYI
+371 NANIQKSEWVQNYI

-390 IDLIKDFT
+390 IDLIRDFT
-398 PVALEPKMLPQLL
+398 PVALEPNMLPQLL

-440 YESHHRERFGVC
+440 YEAHRRERFGVC
-452 SVQLAERTAP
+452 SVQLADRTSV
-462 GDTLPVYLKKNP
+462 GDKLPVYLKKNP
-474 NFKFPYDSETPV
+474 NFKFPYDTETPV

-498 RAYLQERAHQNLK
+498 RAYLQERAYLNLK

-525 DFLYQDDLESWLD
+525 DFLYKDDLEQWLEE
-538 TGVLSKL
+538 GVLSKL
-545 DLAFSRDTENKIY
+545 DLAFSRETENKIY

-569 FYRWI
+569 FYKWI
-574 EAGAIIYLCGNKDE
+574 QAGATIYLCGNKDE

-593 HDTFIY
+593 HESLIK
-599 VLIKEAHMTE
+599 VLIKEGNLDE
-609 TEAEAYLTDMIKN
+609 TEAEAYLTEMIKN

>member
-6 NNTPF
+6 TNTPF

-22 LPMLTTE
+22 LPMLTPE

-41 NTSQSLDNDMNIQAH
+41 AT
-56 TSVNSIPASATS
+56 TSVSDNKTDIQENEAGITETETS
-68 TTTEQS
+68 TSTDQS
-74 ESELAST
+74 VSEPVSAST
-81 ETKTEPLEVHVLYGT
+81 EPLDVHVLYGT

-107 FETKLKAQNL
+107 FETKLKSQNL

-127 PRASLPEVEH
+127 PRDSLPEVEH

-156 LYDHLHSD
+156 LYDYLHGD
-164 DAPQLN
+164 DAPQLDQ
-170 AVNFAV
+170 VNFAV

-197 LGQLGAHR
+197 LGQLGANR
-205 IADRVDCDFDYE
+205 VADRVDCDFDYE

-224 TNMLELLSQVTPSS
+224 TNMLELLTQASSNTNEETPSVE
-238 NEDTP
+238 NED
-243 NVEDEVVTI
+243 VTI

-264 FQAEVLTNT
+264 FQAEVLKNT

-287 ELSLEGYRDVY
+287 EISLEGYREAY

-310 DPVLVDQL
+310 DPVLVNQL
-318 IDALHWDAETLIQI
+318 IDALNWDAETPIQM

-337 VRSLKDALTHDFEIS
+337 MRSLKEALTHDFEIA
-352 KLSPVLM
+352 KLTPVLM
-359 KNAAQLFGNPML
+359 KNAAELLGNPML
-371 NANIQKSEWVQSYI
+371 NANIQKSEWVQNYI

-390 IDLIKDFT
+390 IDLIRDFT
-398 PVALEPKMLPQLL
+398 PVALEPNMLPQLL

-440 YESHHRERFGVC
+440 YEAHRRERFGVC
-452 SVQLAERTAP
+452 SVQLADRTSV
-462 GDTLPVYLKKNP
+462 GDKLPVYLKKNP
-474 NFKFPYDSETPV
+474 NFKFPYDIETPV

-498 RAYLQERAHQNLK
+498 RAYLQERAYLNLK

-525 DFLYQDDLESWLD
+525 DFLYKDDLEQWLEE
-538 TGVLSKL
+538 GVLSKL
-545 DLAFSRDTENKIY
+545 DLAFSRETENKIY

-569 FYRWI
+569 FYKWI
-574 EAGAIIYLCGNKDE
+574 QAGATIYLCGNKDE

-593 HDTFIY
+593 HESLIK
-599 VLIKEAHMTE
+599 VLIKEGNLDE
-609 TEAEAYLTDMIKN
+609 TEAEAYLTEMIKN

>member
-6 NNTPF
+6 TNTPF

-22 LPMLTTE
+22 LPMLTPE

-41 NTSQSLDNDMNIQAH
+41 AT
-56 TSVNSIPASATS
+56 TSVSDNKTDIQENEAGITETETS
-68 TTTEQS
+68 TSTDQS
-74 ESELAST
+74 VSEPVSAST
-81 ETKTEPLEVHVLYGT
+81 EPLDVHVLYGT

-107 FETKLKAQNL
+107 FETKLKSQNL

-127 PRASLPEVEH
+127 PRDSLPEVEH

-156 LYDHLHSD
+156 LYDYLHGD

-170 AVNFAV
+170 QVNFAV

-197 LGQLGAHR
+197 LGQLGANR
-205 IADRVDCDFDYE
+205 VADRVDCDFDYE

-224 TNMLELLSQVTPSS
+224 TNMLELLTQASSNTNEETPSVE
-238 NEDTP
+238 NED
-243 NVEDEVVTI
+243 VTI

-264 FQAEVLTNT
+264 FQAEVLKNT

-287 ELSLEGYRDVY
+287 EISLEGYREAY

-310 DPVLVDQL
+310 DPVLVNQL
-318 IDALHWDAETLIQI
+318 IDALNWDAETPIQM

-337 VRSLKDALTHDFEIS
+337 MRSLKEALTHDFEIA
-352 KLSPVLM
+352 KLTPVLM
-359 KNAAQLFGNPML
+359 KNAAELLGNPML
-371 NANIQKSEWVQSYI
+371 NANIQKSEWVQNYI

-390 IDLIKDFT
+390 IDLIRDFT
-398 PVALEPKMLPQLL
+398 PVALEPNMLPQLL

-419 SIASSNKVNPNSVH
+419 SIASSNKINPNSVH

-440 YESHHRERFGVC
+440 YEAHRRERFGVC
-452 SVQLAERTAP
+452 SVQLADRTSV
-462 GDTLPVYLKKNP
+462 GDKLPVYLKKNP
-474 NFKFPYDSETPV
+474 NFKFPYDTETPV

-498 RAYLQERAHQNLK
+498 RAYLQERAYLNLK

-525 DFLYQDDLESWLD
+525 DFLYKDDLEQWLEE
-538 TGVLSKL
+538 GVLSKL
-545 DLAFSRDTENKIY
+545 DLAFSRETENKIY

-569 FYRWI
+569 FYKWI
-574 EAGAIIYLCGNKDE
+574 QAGATIYLCGNKDE

-593 HDTFIY
+593 HESLIK
-599 VLIKEAHMTE
+599 VLIKEGNMDE
-609 TEAEAYLTDMIKN
+609 TEAEAYLTEMIKN

>member
-6 NNTPF
+6 TNTPF

-22 LPMLTTE
+22 LPMLTPE

-41 NTSQSLDNDMNIQAH
+41 AT
-56 TSVNSIPASATS
+56 TSVSDNKTDIQENEAGITETETS
-68 TTTEQS
+68 TSTDQS
-74 ESELAST
+74 VSEPVSAST
-81 ETKTEPLEVHVLYGT
+81 EPLDVHVLYGT

-107 FETKLKAQNL
+107 FETKLKSQNL

-127 PRASLPEVEH
+127 PRDSLPEVEH

-156 LYDHLHSD
+156 LYDYLHGD
-164 DAPQLN
+164 DAPQLDQ
-170 AVNFAV
+170 VNFAV

-197 LGQLGAHR
+197 LGQLGANR
-205 IADRVDCDFDYE
+205 VADRVDCDFDYE

-224 TNMLELLSQVTPSS
+224 TNMLELLTQASSNTNEETPSVE
-238 NEDTP
+238 NED
-243 NVEDEVVTI
+243 VTI

-264 FQAEVLTNT
+264 FQAEVLKNT

-287 ELSLEGYRDVY
+287 EISLEGYREAY

-310 DPVLVDQL
+310 DPVLVNQL
-318 IDALHWDAETLIQI
+318 IDALNWDAETPIQM

-337 VRSLKDALTHDFEIS
+337 MRSLKEALTHDFEIA
-352 KLSPVLM
+352 KLTPVLM
-359 KNAAQLFGNPML
+359 KNAAELLGNPML
-371 NANIQKSEWVQSYI
+371 NANIQKSEWVQNYI

-390 IDLIKDFT
+390 IDLIRDFT
-398 PVALEPKMLPQLL
+398 PVALEPNMLPQLL

-440 YESHHRERFGVC
+440 YEAHRRERFGVC
-452 SVQLAERTAP
+452 SVQLADRTSV
-462 GDTLPVYLKKNP
+462 GDKLPVYLKKNT
-474 NFKFPYDSETPV
+474 NFKFPYDTETPV

-498 RAYLQERAHQNLK
+498 RAYLQERAYLNIK

-525 DFLYQDDLESWLD
+525 DFLYKDDLEQCLEE
-538 TGVLSKL
+538 GVLSKL
-545 DLAFSRDTENKIY
+545 DLAFSRETENKIY

-569 FYRWI
+569 FYKWI
-574 EAGAIIYLCGNKDE
+574 QAGATIYLCGNKDE

-593 HDTFIY
+593 HESLIK
-599 VLIKEAHMTE
+599 VLIKEGNLDE
-609 TEAEAYLTDMIKN
+609 TEAEAYLTEMIKN

>member
-6 NNTPF
+6 TNTPF

-22 LPMLTTE
+22 LPMLTPE

-41 NTSQSLDNDMNIQAH
+41 AT
-56 TSVNSIPASATS
+56 TSVSDNKTDIQENEAGITETETS
-68 TTTEQS
+68 TSTDQS
-74 ESELAST
+74 VSEPVSAST
-81 ETKTEPLEVHVLYGT
+81 EPLDVHVLYGT

-107 FETKLKAQNL
+107 FETKLKSQNL

-127 PRASLPEVEH
+127 PRDSLPEVEH

-156 LYDHLHSD
+156 LYDYLHGD
-164 DAPQLN
+164 DAPQLDQ
-170 AVNFAV
+170 VNFAV

-197 LGQLGAHR
+197 LGQLGANR
-205 IADRVDCDFDYE
+205 VADRVDCDFDYE

-224 TNMLELLSQVTPSS
+224 TNMIELLTQASSNTNEETPSVE
-238 NEDTP
+238 NED
-243 NVEDEVVTI
+243 VTI

-264 FQAEVLTNT
+264 FQAEVLKNT

-287 ELSLEGYRDVY
+287 EISLEGYREAY

-310 DPVLVDQL
+310 DPVLVNQL
-318 IDALHWDAETLIQI
+318 IDALNWDAETPIQM

-337 VRSLKDALTHDFEIS
+337 MRSLKEALTHDFEIA
-352 KLSPVLM
+352 KLTPVLM
-359 KNAAQLFGNPML
+359 KNAAELLGNPML
-371 NANIQKSEWVQSYI
+371 NANIQKSEWVQNYI

-390 IDLIKDFT
+390 IDLIRDFT
-398 PVALEPKMLPQLL
+398 PVALEPNMLPQLL

-440 YESHHRERFGVC
+440 YEAHRRERFGVC
-452 SVQLAERTAP
+452 SVQLADRTSV
-462 GDTLPVYLKKNP
+462 GDKLPVYLKKNP
-474 NFKFPYDSETPV
+474 NFKFPYDTETPV

-498 RAYLQERAHQNLK
+498 RAYLQERAYLNLK

-525 DFLYQDDLESWLD
+525 DFLYKDDLEQWLEE
-538 TGVLSKL
+538 GVLSKL
-545 DLAFSRDTENKIY
+545 DLAFSRETENKIY

-569 FYRWI
+569 FYKWI
-574 EAGAIIYLCGNKDE
+574 QAGATIYLCGNKDE

-593 HDTFIY
+593 HEALIK
-599 VLIKEAHMTE
+599 VLIKEGNLDE
-609 TEAEAYLTDMIKN
+609 TEAEAYLTEMIKN

>member
-6 NNTPF
+6 TNTPF

-22 LPMLTTE
+22 LPMLTPE

-41 NTSQSLDNDMNIQAH
+41 AT
-56 TSVNSIPASATS
+56 TSVSDNKTDIQENEAGITETETS
-68 TTTEQS
+68 TSTDQS
-74 ESELAST
+74 VSEPVSAST
-81 ETKTEPLEVHVLYGT
+81 EPLDVHVLYGT

-107 FETKLKAQNL
+107 FETKLKSQNL

-127 PRASLPEVEH
+127 PRDSLPEVEH

-156 LYDHLHSD
+156 LYDYLHGD
-164 DAPQLN
+164 DAPQLDQ
-170 AVNFAV
+170 VNFAV

-197 LGQLGAHR
+197 LGQLGANR
-205 IADRVDCDFDYE
+205 VADRVDCDFDYE

-224 TNMLELLSQVTPSS
+224 TNMLELLTQASSNTNEETPSVE
-238 NEDTP
+238 NED
-243 NVEDEVVTI
+243 VTI

-264 FQAEVLTNT
+264 FQAEVLKNT

-287 ELSLEGYRDVY
+287 EISLEGYREAY

-310 DPVLVDQL
+310 DPVLVNQL
-318 IDALHWDAETLIQI
+318 IDALNWDAETPIQM

-337 VRSLKDALTHDFEIS
+337 MRSLKEALTHDFEIA
-352 KLSPVLM
+352 KLTPVLM
-359 KNAAQLFGNPML
+359 KNAAELLGNPML
-371 NANIQKSEWVQSYI
+371 NANIQKSEWVQNYI

-390 IDLIKDFT
+390 IDLIRDFT
-398 PVALEPKMLPQLL
+398 PVALEPNMLPQLL

-419 SIASSNKVNPNSVH
+419 SIASSNKINPNSVH

-440 YESHHRERFGVC
+440 YEAHRRERFGVC
-452 SVQLAERTAP
+452 SVQLADRTSV
-462 GDTLPVYLKKNP
+462 GDKLPVYLKKNP
-474 NFKFPYDSETPV
+474 NFKFPYDTETPV

-498 RAYLQERAHQNLK
+498 RAYLQERAYLNIK

-525 DFLYQDDLESWLD
+525 DFLYKDDLEQWLEE
-538 TGVLSKL
+538 GVLSKL
-545 DLAFSRDTENKIY
+545 DLAFSRETENKIY

-569 FYRWI
+569 FYKWI
-574 EAGAIIYLCGNKDE
+574 QAGATIYLCGNKDE

-593 HDTFIY
+593 HESLIK
-599 VLIKEAHMTE
+599 VLIKEGNMDE
-609 TEAEAYLTDMIKN
+609 TEAEAYLTEMIKN

>member
-1 MQLNQ
+1 MTSVQLNQ
-6 NNTPF
+6 TNTPF

-22 LPMLTTE
+22 LPMLTPE

-41 NTSQSLDNDMNIQAH
+41 AT
-56 TSVNSIPASATS
+56 TSVSDNKTDIQENEAGITETETS
-68 TTTEQS
+68 TSTDQS
-74 ESELAST
+74 VSEPVSAST
-81 ETKTEPLEVHVLYGT
+81 EPLDVHVLYGT

-107 FETKLKAQNL
+107 FETKLKSQNL

-127 PRASLPEVEH
+127 PRDSLPEVEH

-156 LYDHLHSD
+156 LYDYLHGD
-164 DAPQLN
+164 DAPQLDQ
-170 AVNFAV
+170 VNFAV

-197 LGQLGAHR
+197 LGQLGANR
-205 IADRVDCDFDYE
+205 VADRVDCDFDYE

-224 TNMLELLSQVTPSS
+224 TNMIELLTQASSNTNEETPSVE
-238 NEDTP
+238 NED
-243 NVEDEVVTI
+243 VTI

-264 FQAEVLTNT
+264 FQAEVLKNT

-287 ELSLEGYRDVY
+287 EISLEGYREAY

-310 DPVLVDQL
+310 DPVLVNQL
-318 IDALHWDAETLIQI
+318 IDALNWDAETPIQM

-337 VRSLKDALTHDFEIS
+337 MRSLKEALTHDFEIA
-352 KLSPVLM
+352 KLTPVLM
-359 KNAAQLFGNPML
+359 KNAAELLGNPML
-371 NANIQKSEWVQSYI
+371 NANIQKSEWVQNYI

-390 IDLIKDFT
+390 IDLIRDFT
-398 PVALEPKMLPQLL
+398 PVALEPNMLPQLL

-440 YESHHRERFGVC
+440 YEAHRRERFGVC
-452 SVQLAERTAP
+452 SVQLADRTSV
-462 GDTLPVYLKKNP
+462 GDKLPVYLKKNP
-474 NFKFPYDSETPV
+474 NFKFPYDTETPV

-498 RAYLQERAHQNLK
+498 RAYLQERAYLNLK

-525 DFLYQDDLESWLD
+525 DFLYKDDLEQWLEE
-538 TGVLSKL
+538 GVLSKL
-545 DLAFSRDTENKIY
+545 DLAFSRETENKIY

-569 FYRWI
+569 FYKWI
-574 EAGAIIYLCGNKDE
+574 QAGATIYLCGNKDE

-593 HDTFIY
+593 HESLIK
-599 VLIKEAHMTE
+599 VLIKEGNLDE
-609 TEAEAYLTDMIKN
+609 TEAEAYLTEMIKN

>member
-1 MQLNQ
+1 MTSVQLNQ
-6 NNTPF
+6 TNTPF

-22 LPMLTTE
+22 LPMLTPE

-41 NTSQSLDNDMNIQAH
+41 AT
-56 TSVNSIPASATS
+56 TSVSDNKTDIQENEAGITETETS
-68 TTTEQS
+68 TSTDQS
-74 ESELAST
+74 VSEPVSAST
-81 ETKTEPLEVHVLYGT
+81 EPLDVHVLYGT

-107 FETKLKAQNL
+107 FETKLKSQNL

-127 PRASLPEVEH
+127 PRDSLPEVEH

-156 LYDHLHSD
+156 LYDYLHGD
-164 DAPQLN
+164 DAPQLDQ
-170 AVNFAV
+170 VNFAV

-197 LGQLGAHR
+197 LGQLGANR
-205 IADRVDCDFDYE
+205 VADRVDCDFDYE

-224 TNMLELLSQVTPSS
+224 TNMLELLTQASSNTNEETPS
-238 NEDTP
+238 
-243 NVEDEVVTI
+243 VENDDVTI

-264 FQAEVLTNT
+264 FQAEVLKNT

-287 ELSLEGYRDVY
+287 EISLEGYREAY

-310 DPVLVDQL
+310 DPVLVNQL
-318 IDALHWDAETLIQI
+318 IDALNWDAETPIQM

-337 VRSLKDALTHDFEIS
+337 MRSLKEALTHDFEIA
-352 KLSPVLM
+352 KLTPVLM
-359 KNAAQLFGNPML
+359 KNAAELLGNPML
-371 NANIQKSEWVQSYI
+371 NANIQKSEWVQNYI

-390 IDLIKDFT
+390 IDLIRDFT
-398 PVALEPKMLPQLL
+398 PVALEPNMLPQLL

-440 YESHHRERFGVC
+440 YEAHRRERFGVC
-452 SVQLAERTAP
+452 SVQLADRTSV
-462 GDTLPVYLKKNP
+462 GDKLPVYLKKNP
-474 NFKFPYDSETPV
+474 NFKFPYDTETPV

-498 RAYLQERAHQNLK
+498 RAYLQERAYLNLK

-525 DFLYQDDLESWLD
+525 DFLYKDDLEQWLEE
-538 TGVLSKL
+538 GVLSKL
-545 DLAFSRDTENKIY
+545 DLAFSRETENKIY

-569 FYRWI
+569 FYKWI
-574 EAGAIIYLCGNKDE
+574 QAGATIYLCGNKDE

-593 HDTFIY
+593 HESLIK
-599 VLIKEAHMTE
+599 VLIKEGNMDE
-609 TEAEAYLTDMIKN
+609 TEAEAYLTEMIKN

>member
-6 NNTPF
+6 TNTPF

-22 LPMLTTE
+22 LPMLTPE

-41 NTSQSLDNDMNIQAH
+41 ATTSMSDNKTDIQENEAGI
-56 TSVNSIPASATS
+56 TETETS
-68 TTTEQS
+68 TSTDQS
-74 ESELAST
+74 VSEPVSAST
-81 ETKTEPLEVHVLYGT
+81 EPLDVHVLYGT

-107 FETKLKAQNL
+107 FETKLKSQNL

-127 PRASLPEVEH
+127 PRDSLPEVEH

-156 LYDHLHSD
+156 LYDYLHGD
-164 DAPQLN
+164 DAPQLDQ
-170 AVNFAV
+170 VNFAV

-197 LGQLGAHR
+197 LGQLGANR
-205 IADRVDCDFDYE
+205 VADRVDCDFDYE

-224 TNMLELLSQVTPSS
+224 TNMLELLTQASSNTNEETPSVE
-238 NEDTP
+238 NED
-243 NVEDEVVTI
+243 VTI

-264 FQAEVLTNT
+264 FQAEVLKNT

-287 ELSLEGYRDVY
+287 EISLEGYREAY

-310 DPVLVDQL
+310 DPVLVNQL
-318 IDALHWDAETLIQI
+318 IDALNWDAETPIQM

-337 VRSLKDALTHDFEIS
+337 MRSLKEALTHDFEIA
-352 KLSPVLM
+352 KLTPVLM
-359 KNAAQLFGNPML
+359 KNAAELLGNPML
-371 NANIQKSEWVQSYI
+371 NANIQKSEWVQNYI

-390 IDLIKDFT
+390 IDLIRDFT
-398 PVALEPKMLPQLL
+398 PVALEPNMLPQLL

-440 YESHHRERFGVC
+440 YEAHRRERFGVC
-452 SVQLAERTAP
+452 SVQLADRTSV
-462 GDTLPVYLKKNP
+462 GDKLPVYLKKNP
-474 NFKFPYDSETPV
+474 NFKFPYDTETPV

-498 RAYLQERAHQNLK
+498 RAYLQERAYLNLK

-525 DFLYQDDLESWLD
+525 DFLYKDDLEQWLEE
-538 TGVLSKL
+538 GVLSKL
-545 DLAFSRDTENKIY
+545 DLAFSRETENKIY

-569 FYRWI
+569 FYKWI
-574 EAGAIIYLCGNKDE
+574 QAGATIYLCGNKDE

-593 HDTFIY
+593 HESLIK
-599 VLIKEAHMTE
+599 VLIKEGNLDE
-609 TEAEAYLTDMIKN
+609 TEAEAYLTEMIKN

>member
-6 NNTPF
+6 TNTPF

-22 LPMLTTE
+22 LPMLTPE

-41 NTSQSLDNDMNIQAH
+41 AT
-56 TSVNSIPASATS
+56 TSVSDNKTDIQENEAGITETETS
-68 TTTEQS
+68 TSTDQS
-74 ESELAST
+74 VSEPVSAST
-81 ETKTEPLEVHVLYGT
+81 EPLDVHVLYGT

-107 FETKLKAQNL
+107 FETKLKSQNL

-127 PRASLPEVEH
+127 PRDSLPEVEH

-156 LYDHLHSD
+156 LYDYLHGD
-164 DAPQLN
+164 DAPQLDQ
-170 AVNFAV
+170 VNFAV

-197 LGQLGAHR
+197 LGQLGANR
-205 IADRVDCDFDYE
+205 VADRVDCDFDYE

-224 TNMLELLSQVTPSS
+224 TNMIELLTQASSNTNEETPSVE
-238 NEDTP
+238 NED
-243 NVEDEVVTI
+243 VTI

-264 FQAEVLTNT
+264 FQAEVLKNT

-287 ELSLEGYRDVY
+287 EISLEGYREAY

-310 DPVLVDQL
+310 DPVLVNQL
-318 IDALHWDAETLIQI
+318 IDALNWDAETPIQM

-337 VRSLKDALTHDFEIS
+337 MRSLKEALTHDFEIA
-352 KLSPVLM
+352 KLTPVLM
-359 KNAAQLFGNPML
+359 KNAAELLGNPML
-371 NANIQKSEWVQSYI
+371 NANIQKSKWVQNYI

-390 IDLIKDFT
+390 IDLIRDFT
-398 PVALEPKMLPQLL
+398 PVALEPNMLPQLL

-440 YESHHRERFGVC
+440 YEAHRRERFGVC
-452 SVQLAERTAP
+452 SVQLADRTSV
-462 GDTLPVYLKKNP
+462 GDKLPVYLKKNP
-474 NFKFPYDSETPV
+474 NFKFPYDTETPV

-498 RAYLQERAHQNLK
+498 RAYLQERAYLNLK

-525 DFLYQDDLESWLD
+525 DFLYKDDLEQWLEE
-538 TGVLSKL
+538 GVLSKL
-545 DLAFSRDTENKIY
+545 DLAFSRETENKIY

-569 FYRWI
+569 FYKWI
-574 EAGAIIYLCGNKDE
+574 QAGATIYLCGNKDE

-593 HDTFIY
+593 HESLIK
-599 VLIKEAHMTE
+599 VLIKEGNLDE
-609 TEAEAYLTDMIKN
+609 TEAEAYLTEMIKN

>member
-1 MQLNQ
+1 MTSVQLNQ
-6 NNTPF
+6 TNTPF

-22 LPMLTTE
+22 LPMLTPE

-41 NTSQSLDNDMNIQAH
+41 AT
-56 TSVNSIPASATS
+56 TSVSDNKTDIQENEAGITETETS
-68 TTTEQS
+68 TSTDQS
-74 ESELAST
+74 VSEPVSAST
-81 ETKTEPLEVHVLYGT
+81 EPLDVHVLYGT

-107 FETKLKAQNL
+107 FETKLKSQNL

-127 PRASLPEVEH
+127 PRDSLPEVEH

-156 LYDHLHSD
+156 LYDYLHGD
-164 DAPQLN
+164 DAPQLDQ
-170 AVNFAV
+170 VNFAV

-197 LGQLGAHR
+197 LGQLGANR
-205 IADRVDCDFDYE
+205 VADRVDCDFDYE

-224 TNMLELLSQVTPSS
+224 TNMIELLTQASSNTNEETPSVE
-238 NEDTP
+238 NED
-243 NVEDEVVTI
+243 VTI

-264 FQAEVLTNT
+264 FQAEVLKNT

-287 ELSLEGYRDVY
+287 EISLEGYREVY

-310 DPVLVDQL
+310 DPVLVNQL
-318 IDALHWDAETLIQI
+318 IDALNWDAETPIQM

-337 VRSLKDALTHDFEIS
+337 MRSLKEALTHDFEIA
-352 KLSPVLM
+352 KLTPVLM
-359 KNAAQLFGNPML
+359 KNAAELLGNPML
-371 NANIQKSEWVQSYI
+371 NANIQKSEWVQNYI

-390 IDLIKDFT
+390 IDLIRDFT
-398 PVALEPKMLPQLL
+398 PVALEPNMLPQLL

-440 YESHHRERFGVC
+440 YEAHRRERFGVC
-452 SVQLAERTAP
+452 SVQLADRTSV
-462 GDTLPVYLKKNP
+462 GDKLPVYLKKNP
-474 NFKFPYDSETPV
+474 NFKFPYDTETPV

-498 RAYLQERAHQNLK
+498 RAYLQERAYLNLK

-525 DFLYQDDLESWLD
+525 DFLYKDDLEQWLEE
-538 TGVLSKL
+538 GVLSKL
-545 DLAFSRDTENKIY
+545 DLAFSRETENKIY

-569 FYRWI
+569 FYKWI
-574 EAGAIIYLCGNKDE
+574 QAGATIYLCGNKDE

-593 HDTFIY
+593 HESLIK
-599 VLIKEAHMTE
+599 VLIKEGNLDE
-609 TEAEAYLTDMIKN
+609 TEAEAYLTEMIKN

>member
-6 NNTPF
+6 TNTPF

-22 LPMLTTE
+22 LPMLTPE

-41 NTSQSLDNDMNIQAH
+41 AT
-56 TSVNSIPASATS
+56 TSVSDNKTDIQENEAGITETETS
-68 TTTEQS
+68 TSTDQS
-74 ESELAST
+74 VSEPVSAST
-81 ETKTEPLEVHVLYGT
+81 EPLDVHVLYGT

-107 FETKLKAQNL
+107 FETKLKSQNL

-127 PRASLPEVEH
+127 PRDSLPEVEH

-156 LYDHLHSD
+156 LYDYLHGD
-164 DAPQLN
+164 DAPQLDQ
-170 AVNFAV
+170 VNFAV

-197 LGQLGAHR
+197 LGQLGANR
-205 IADRVDCDFDYE
+205 VADRVDCDFDYE

-224 TNMLELLSQVTPSS
+224 TNMIELLTQASSNTNEETPSVE
-238 NEDTP
+238 NED
-243 NVEDEVVTI
+243 VTI

-264 FQAEVLTNT
+264 FQAEVLKNT

-287 ELSLEGYRDVY
+287 EISLEGYREAY

-310 DPVLVDQL
+310 DPVLVNQL
-318 IDALHWDAETLIQI
+318 IDALNWDAETPIQM

-337 VRSLKDALTHDFEIS
+337 MRSLKEALTHDFEIA
-352 KLSPVLM
+352 KLTPVLM
-359 KNAAQLFGNPML
+359 KNAAELLGNPML
-371 NANIQKSEWVQSYI
+371 NANIQKSEWVQNYI

-390 IDLIKDFT
+390 IDLIRDFT
-398 PVALEPKMLPQLL
+398 PVALEPNMLPQLL

-440 YESHHRERFGVC
+440 YEAHRRERFGVC
-452 SVQLAERTAP
+452 SVQLADRTSV
-462 GDTLPVYLKKNP
+462 GDKLPVYLKKNP
-474 NFKFPYDSETPV
+474 NFKFPYDTETPV

-498 RAYLQERAHQNLK
+498 RAYLQERAYLNLK

-525 DFLYQDDLESWLD
+525 DFLYKDDLEQWLEE
-538 TGVLSKL
+538 GVLSKL
-545 DLAFSRDTENKIY
+545 DLAFSRETENKIY

-569 FYRWI
+569 FYKWVQ
-574 EAGAIIYLCGNKDE
+574 AGATIYLCGNKDE

-593 HDTFIY
+593 HESLIK
-599 VLIKEAHMTE
+599 VLIKEGNLDE
-609 TEAEAYLTDMIKN
+609 TEAEAYLTEMIKN

>member
-6 NNTPF
+6 TNTPF

-22 LPMLTTE
+22 LPMLTPE

-41 NTSQSLDNDMNIQAH
+41 AT
-56 TSVNSIPASATS
+56 TSVSDNKTDIQENEAGITETETS
-68 TTTEQS
+68 TSTDQS
-74 ESELAST
+74 VSEPVSAST
-81 ETKTEPLEVHVLYGT
+81 EPLDVHVLYGT

-107 FETKLKAQNL
+107 FETKLKSQNL

-127 PRASLPEVEH
+127 PRDSLPEVEH

-156 LYDHLHSD
+156 LYDYLHGD
-164 DAPQLN
+164 DAPQLDQ
-170 AVNFAV
+170 VNFAV

-197 LGQLGAHR
+197 LGQLGANR
-205 IADRVDCDFDYE
+205 VADRVDCDFDYE

-224 TNMLELLSQVTPSS
+224 TNMLELLTQASSNTNEETPSVE
-238 NEDTP
+238 NED
-243 NVEDEVVTI
+243 VTI

-264 FQAEVLTNT
+264 FQAEVLKNT

-287 ELSLEGYRDVY
+287 EISLEGYREAY

-310 DPVLVDQL
+310 DPVLVNQL
-318 IDALHWDAETLIQI
+318 IDALNWDAETPIQM

-337 VRSLKDALTHDFEIS
+337 MRSLKEALTHDFEIA
-352 KLSPVLM
+352 KLTPVLM
-359 KNAAQLFGNPML
+359 KNAAELLGNPML
-371 NANIQKSEWVQSYI
+371 NANIQKSEWVQNYI

-390 IDLIKDFT
+390 IDLIRDFT
-398 PVALEPKMLPQLL
+398 PVALEPNMLPQLL

-419 SIASSNKVNPNSVH
+419 SIASSNKINPNSVH

-440 YESHHRERFGVC
+440 YEAHRRERFGVC
-452 SVQLAERTAP
+452 SVQLADRTSV
-462 GDTLPVYLKKNP
+462 GDKLPVYLKKNP
-474 NFKFPYDSETPV
+474 NFKFPYDTETPV

-498 RAYLQERAHQNLK
+498 RAYLQERAYLNLK

-525 DFLYQDDLESWLD
+525 DFLYKDDLEQWLEE
-538 TGVLSKL
+538 GVLSKL
-545 DLAFSRDTENKIY
+545 DLAFSRETENKIY

-569 FYRWI
+569 FYKWI
-574 EAGAIIYLCGNKDE
+574 QAGATIYLCGNKDE

-593 HDTFIY
+593 HESLIK
-599 VLIKEAHMTE
+599 VLIKEGNLDE
-609 TEAEAYLTDMIKN
+609 TEAEAYLTEMIKN

>member
-6 NNTPF
+6 TNTPF

-22 LPMLTTE
+22 LPMLTPE

-41 NTSQSLDNDMNIQAH
+41 AT
-56 TSVNSIPASATS
+56 TSVSDNKTDIQENEAGITETETS
-68 TTTEQS
+68 TSTDQS
-74 ESELAST
+74 VSEPVSAST
-81 ETKTEPLEVHVLYGT
+81 EPLDVHVLYGT
-96 ETGNAEEIAET
+96 ETGNAEEIAEI
-107 FETKLKAQNL
+107 FETKLKSQNL

-127 PRASLPEVEH
+127 PRDSLPEVEH

-156 LYDHLHSD
+156 LYDYLHGD
-164 DAPQLN
+164 DAPQLDQ
-170 AVNFAV
+170 VNFAV

-197 LGQLGAHR
+197 LGQLGANR
-205 IADRVDCDFDYE
+205 VADRVDCDFDYE

-224 TNMLELLSQVTPSS
+224 TNMLELLTQASSNTNEETPSVE
-238 NEDTP
+238 NED
-243 NVEDEVVTI
+243 VTI

-264 FQAEVLTNT
+264 FQAEVLKNT

-287 ELSLEGYRDVY
+287 EISLEGYREAY

-310 DPVLVDQL
+310 DPVLVNQL
-318 IDALHWDAETLIQI
+318 IDALNWDAETPIQM

-337 VRSLKDALTHDFEIS
+337 MRSLKEALTHDFEIA
-352 KLSPVLM
+352 KLTPVLM
-359 KNAAQLFGNPML
+359 KNAAELLGNPML
-371 NANIQKSEWVQSYI
+371 NANIQKSEWVQNYI

-390 IDLIKDFT
+390 IDLIRDFT
-398 PVALEPKMLPQLL
+398 PVALEPNMLPQLL

-440 YESHHRERFGVC
+440 YEAHRRERFGVC
-452 SVQLAERTAP
+452 SVQLADRTSV
-462 GDTLPVYLKKNP
+462 GDKLPVYLKKNP
-474 NFKFPYDSETPV
+474 NFKFPYDTETPV

-498 RAYLQERAHQNLK
+498 RAYLQERAYLNLK

-525 DFLYQDDLESWLD
+525 DFLYKDDLEQWLEE
-538 TGVLSKL
+538 GVLSKL
-545 DLAFSRDTENKIY
+545 DLAFSRETENKIY

-569 FYRWI
+569 FYKWI
-574 EAGAIIYLCGNKDE
+574 QAGATIYLCGNKDE
-588 MASGV
+588 MASDV
-593 HDTFIY
+593 HESLIK
-599 VLIKEAHMTE
+599 VLIKEGNLDE
-609 TEAEAYLTDMIKN
+609 TEAEAYLTEMIKN

>member
-6 NNTPF
+6 TNTPF

-22 LPMLTTE
+22 LPMLTPE

-41 NTSQSLDNDMNIQAH
+41 AT
-56 TSVNSIPASATS
+56 TSVSDNKTDIQENEAGITETETS
-68 TTTEQS
+68 TSTDQS
-74 ESELAST
+74 VSEPVSAST
-81 ETKTEPLEVHVLYGT
+81 EPLDVHVLYGT

-107 FETKLKAQNL
+107 FETKLKSQNL

-127 PRASLPEVEH
+127 PRDSLPEVEH

-156 LYDHLHSD
+156 LYDYLHGD
-164 DAPQLN
+164 DAPQLDQ
-170 AVNFAV
+170 VNFAV

-197 LGQLGAHR
+197 LGQLGANR
-205 IADRVDCDFDYE
+205 VADRVDCDFDYE

-224 TNMLELLSQVTPSS
+224 TNMIELLTQASSNTNEETPSVE
-238 NEDTP
+238 NED
-243 NVEDEVVTI
+243 VTI

-264 FQAEVLTNT
+264 FQAEVLKNT

-287 ELSLEGYRDVY
+287 EISLEGYREAY

-310 DPVLVDQL
+310 DPVLVNQL
-318 IDALHWDAETLIQI
+318 IDALNWDAETPIQM

-337 VRSLKDALTHDFEIS
+337 MRSLKEALTHDFEIA
-352 KLSPVLM
+352 KLTPVLM
-359 KNAAQLFGNPML
+359 KNAAELLGNPML
-371 NANIQKSEWVQSYI
+371 NANIQKSEWVQNYI

-390 IDLIKDFT
+390 IDLIRDFT
-398 PVALEPKMLPQLL
+398 PVALEPNMLPQLL

-440 YESHHRERFGVC
+440 YEAHRRERFGVC
-452 SVQLAERTAP
+452 SVQLADRTSV
-462 GDTLPVYLKKNP
+462 GDKLPVYLKKNP
-474 NFKFPYDSETPV
+474 NFKFPYDTETPV

-498 RAYLQERAHQNLK
+498 RAYLQERAYLNLK

-525 DFLYQDDLESWLD
+525 DFLYKDDLEQWLEE
-538 TGVLSKL
+538 GVLSKL
-545 DLAFSRDTENKIY
+545 DLAFSRETENKIY
-558 VQHRIEENSAE
+558 VQHRIEETSAE
-569 FYRWI
+569 FYKWI
-574 EAGAIIYLCGNKDE
+574 QAGATIYLCGNKDE

-593 HDTFIY
+593 HESLIK
-599 VLIKEAHMTE
+599 VLIKEGNLDE
-609 TEAEAYLTDMIKN
+609 TEAEAYLTEMIKN

>member
-1 MQLNQ
+1 MTSVQLNQ
-6 NNTPF
+6 TNTPF

-22 LPMLTTE
+22 LPMLTPE

-41 NTSQSLDNDMNIQAH
+41 AT
-56 TSVNSIPASATS
+56 TSVSDNKTDIQENEAGITETETS
-68 TTTEQS
+68 TSTDQS
-74 ESELAST
+74 VSEPVSAST
-81 ETKTEPLEVHVLYGT
+81 EPLDVHVLYGT

-107 FETKLKAQNL
+107 FETKLKSQNL

-127 PRASLPEVEH
+127 PRDSLPEVEH

-156 LYDHLHSD
+156 LYDYLHGD
-164 DAPQLN
+164 DAPQLDQ
-170 AVNFAV
+170 VNFAV

-197 LGQLGAHR
+197 LGQLGANR
-205 IADRVDCDFDYE
+205 VADRVDCDFDYE

-224 TNMLELLSQVTPSS
+224 TNMLELLTQASSNTNEETPSVE
-238 NEDTP
+238 NED
-243 NVEDEVVTI
+243 VTI

-264 FQAEVLTNT
+264 FQAEVLKNT

-287 ELSLEGYRDVY
+287 EISLEGYREAY

-310 DPVLVDQL
+310 DPVLVNQL
-318 IDALHWDAETLIQI
+318 IDALNWDAETPIQM

-337 VRSLKDALTHDFEIS
+337 MRSLKEALTHDFEIA
-352 KLSPVLM
+352 KLTPVLM
-359 KNAAQLFGNPML
+359 KNAAELLGNPML
-371 NANIQKSEWVQSYI
+371 NANIQKSEWVQNYI

-390 IDLIKDFT
+390 IDLIRDFT
-398 PVALEPKMLPQLL
+398 PVALEPNMLPQLL

-440 YESHHRERFGVC
+440 YEAHRRERFGVC
-452 SVQLAERTAP
+452 SVQLADRTSV
-462 GDTLPVYLKKNP
+462 GDKLPVYLKKNP
-474 NFKFPYDSETPV
+474 NFKFPYDTETPV

-498 RAYLQERAHQNLK
+498 RAYLQERAYLNIK

-517 FGNQNYHH
+517 LAIKIIIMIFFIKMIWNNG
-525 DFLYQDDLESWLD
+525 
-538 TGVLSKL
+538 SK
-545 DLAFSRDTENKIY
+545 K
-558 VQHRIEENSAE
+558 
-569 FYRWI
+569 
-574 EAGAIIYLCGNKDE
+574 
-588 MASGV
+588 
-593 HDTFIY
+593 
-599 VLIKEAHMTE
+599 
-609 TEAEAYLTDMIKN
+609 
-622 QRYQRDVY
+622 VY

>member
-1 MQLNQ
+1 MTSVQLNQ
-6 NNTPF
+6 TNTPF

-22 LPMLTTE
+22 LPMLTPE

-41 NTSQSLDNDMNIQAH
+41 AT
-56 TSVNSIPASATS
+56 TSVSDNKTDIQENEAGITETETS
-68 TTTEQS
+68 TSTDQS
-74 ESELAST
+74 VSEPVSAST
-81 ETKTEPLEVHVLYGT
+81 EPLDVHVLYGT

-107 FETKLKAQNL
+107 FETKLNSQNL

-127 PRASLPEVEH
+127 PRDSLPEVEH

-156 LYDHLHSD
+156 LYDYLHGD
-164 DAPQLN
+164 DAPQLDQ
-170 AVNFAV
+170 VNFAV

-197 LGQLGAHR
+197 LGQLGANR
-205 IADRVDCDFDYE
+205 VADRVDCDFDYE

-224 TNMLELLSQVTPSS
+224 TNMIELLTQASSNTNEETPSVE
-238 NEDTP
+238 NED
-243 NVEDEVVTI
+243 VTI

-264 FQAEVLTNT
+264 FQAEVLKNT

-287 ELSLEGYRDVY
+287 EISLEGYREAY

-310 DPVLVDQL
+310 DPVLVNQL
-318 IDALHWDAETLIQI
+318 IDALNWDAETPIQM

-337 VRSLKDALTHDFEIS
+337 MRSLKEALTHDFEIA
-352 KLSPVLM
+352 KLTPVLM
-359 KNAAQLFGNPML
+359 KNAAELLGNPML
-371 NANIQKSEWVQSYI
+371 NANIQKSEWVQNYI

-390 IDLIKDFT
+390 IDLIRDFT
-398 PVALEPKMLPQLL
+398 PVALEPNMLPQLL

-440 YESHHRERFGVC
+440 YEAHRRERFGVC
-452 SVQLAERTAP
+452 SVQLADRTSV
-462 GDTLPVYLKKNP
+462 GDKLPVYLKKNP
-474 NFKFPYDSETPV
+474 NFKFPYDTETPV

-498 RAYLQERAHQNLK
+498 RAYLQERAYLNLK

-525 DFLYQDDLESWLD
+525 DFLYKDDLEQWLEE
-538 TGVLSKL
+538 GVLSKL
-545 DLAFSRDTENKIY
+545 DLAFSRETENKIY

-569 FYRWI
+569 FYKWI
-574 EAGAIIYLCGNKDE
+574 QAGATIYLCGNKDE

-593 HDTFIY
+593 HESLIK
-599 VLIKEAHMTE
+599 VLIKEGNLDE
-609 TEAEAYLTDMIKN
+609 TEAEAYLTEMIKN